1 MREYKDEIDRM
12 RARQNRKKSDKAA
25 WKKEIMKPVEDPNSF
40 WFDADDS
47 EDLEDPDLEEFW
59 LEEEDAGP
67 EEDYW
72 LDEEPIVLQKLKKQ
86 KTDNWDD
93 DLEEISLDSVPYK
106 KTEIEVMS
114 FDKNAA
120 RSMNSTKETISK
132 GTQKK
137 KTTPSSMKAASQ
149 GNQGESMSK
158 PCKKK
163 KKRRHH
169 WFRNILILLLL
180 FCGIFFWFQKKEDG
194 FWTVAVFGVDSRDG
208 SLEKGAHSD
217 VIMLSSLNRATGE
230 IKLVSV
236 YRDTYLKTD
245 TDDGYGKINSSY
257 FKGGHEQA
265 IAALEENLD
274 LKIDDYA
281 TFSWAAVADA
291 ISTLGGVDVEITE
304 SEFEYINAFITETVE
319 STGLGSVHLEHSGL
333 NHLDGVQA
341 VAYARLRLMDT
352 DYNRTARQRLI
363 LSLTMEKAKQASFS
377 TLSEV
382 AMSVLPQ
389 ISTSIDISDIL
400 SLAKRIDRYY
410 LGENTGFPFSRGEA
424 RIHKQSCVIPLT
436 LESNVT
442 QLHQFLY
449 GTEHYTPSAAVRKI
463 SNQIARDSGMGEV
476 AENAPEISAGH
487 SNSAYTNNHSASQT
501 EQNTGSQTE
510 VVPAESETVSET
522 SEEASEAESESD
534 SSADIEEIPP
544 SGEVFET
551 ETGSDTFNGPSASLE
566 ETTEAGSETS
576 ASVEKGPGMKPTPDE
591 ESSIP
596 LEIPNGPGFSNEEN
610 GSSIAPGIGPGQ

>member
-1 MREYKDEIDRM
+1 MREYEDEIDRM
-12 RARQNRKKSDKAA
+12 RARQNRKKGDKAA

-40 WFDADDS
+40 WFDT
-47 EDLEDPDLEEFW
+47 EDPDWEEIW
-59 LEEEDAGP
+59 LEEEEAGP

-72 LDEEPIVLQKLKKQ
+72 PEEEPMIPHKLQKR
-86 KTDNWDD
+86 KTDRWDE
-93 DLEEISLDSVPYK
+93 DLEEISLEDIPDQK
-106 KTEIEVMS
+106 KEEKKEIEVTS
-114 FDKNAA
+114 FEKRVP
-120 RSMNSTKETISK
+120 RSVNHSQKTISK
-132 GTQKK
+132 GTPQKK
-137 KTTPSSMKAASQ
+137 ATPSSMKAVSPNGQ
-149 GNQGESMSK
+149 KDTMGKSG
-158 PCKKK
+158 KKK
-163 KKRRHH
+163 KKRRKY
-169 WFRNILILLLL
+169 WSRTLLLL
-180 FCGIFFWFQKKEDG
+180 LLLLGSIFFWFQKKEDG

-245 TDDGYGKINSSY
+245 TDGDYGKINAAY

-291 ISTLGGVDVEITE
+291 ISTLGGVDVEITD

-319 STGLGSVHLEHSGL
+319 STGLGSVHLEHPGL

-363 LSLTMEKAKQASFS
+363 LSLTVDKAKQASFS
-377 TLSEV
+377 TLSDL

-389 ISTSIDISDIL
+389 ISTSININDIL
-400 SLAKRIDRYY
+400 SLAKQIDRYH

-436 LESNVT
+436 LESNVA

-449 GTEHYTPSAAVRKI
+449 GTENYTPSAAVRKI
-463 SNQIARDSGMGEV
+463 SNQIASDSGMGEI
-476 AENAPEISAGH
+476 AENAPEISAGN
-487 SNSAYTNNHSASQT
+487 SNSSSSGANNSSNAQT
-501 EQNTGSQTE
+501 EESAGETE
-510 VVPAESETVSET
+510 TVPAASETVLET
-522 SEEASEAESESD
+522 SEEPSESENESASSENTEENSTSD
-534 SSADIEEIPP
+534 DI
-544 SGEVFET
+544 FET
-551 ETGSDTFNGPSASLE
+551 ETDSEIPVGPSASSK
-566 ETTEAGSETS
+566 ETTEAAVETS
-576 ASVEKGPGMKPTPDE
+576 VPLEEGPGRNPASSE
-591 ESSIP
+591 ESSSP
-596 LEIPNGPGFSNEEN
+596 LEVPNGPSFPGDEN
-610 GSSIAPGIGPGQ
+610 RSPIGPGIGPGQ